1 MLLLYF
7 VSHLITVLIV
17 PQDATAN
24 DIPKDVFDVK
34 GYPTLYFSS
43 ASGKIVR
50 YDGDRSKEDMIEFIQ
65 KNRDTT
71 GETTADQTT
80 DSVKDEL

>member
-1 MLLLYF
+1 M
-7 VSHLITVLIV
+7 
-17 PQDATAN
+17 
-24 DIPKDVFDVK
+24 
-34 GYPTLYFSS
+34 YFSS

-71 GETTADQTT
+71 GEETTADQTT